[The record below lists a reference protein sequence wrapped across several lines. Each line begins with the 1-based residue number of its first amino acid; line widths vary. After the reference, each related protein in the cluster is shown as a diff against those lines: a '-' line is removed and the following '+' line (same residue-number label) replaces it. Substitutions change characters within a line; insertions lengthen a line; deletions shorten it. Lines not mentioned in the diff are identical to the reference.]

1 MLGKIWKAIGIEI
14 KPSRV
19 LHFRG
24 AGIGI
29 ERDPIPRFSIVMLAA
44 GLRLPWAAEIDPSKS
59 ARGKEWPQRNQGSS
73 VGKSWHLL
81 HFVTQDSGAILT
93 VGVGLG

>member
-1 MLGKIWKAIGIEI
+1 MLEKIWKAIGMEI
-14 KPSRV
+14 KPSRA

-29 ERDPIPRFSIVMLAA
+29 EVDPIPRFSIGDVGCWAV
-44 GLRLPWAAEIDPSKS
+44 LPWDAEIDPSKS
-59 ARGKEWPQRNQGSS
+59 ACGKEWPQRNQGSP